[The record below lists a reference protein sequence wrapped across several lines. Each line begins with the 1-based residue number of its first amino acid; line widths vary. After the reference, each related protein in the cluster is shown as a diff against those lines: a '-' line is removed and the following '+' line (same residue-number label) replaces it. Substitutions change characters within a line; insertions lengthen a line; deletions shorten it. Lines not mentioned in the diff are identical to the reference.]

1 MAKDIMVVA
10 TITSL
15 EVAEM
20 VEKRHRDLV
29 RDIKKYSKYIE
40 ESNNELGVRKN
51 AQSSKEDE
59 SLGLVKNDESSEDD
73 LGELNFQPSSE
84 KSNAVK
90 NDVVKDNRLKIESVK
105 NNQRKNARVEDGFID
120 LDEFWTDS
128 TYLDKKGESR
138 PCYNITKKGCEFIAH
153 KCTGK
158 KGVVFTA
165 RYINKFHELEEK
177 ANNGTTAMVSKTPAP
192 LTTTFYQKNLY
203 RISIFCKATGMTK
216 KQFIHNFIITIGEKY
231 DINKATAQYI
241 LENGSKPRY
250 ILELLDYFPEMGET
264 AQNFFDK
271 IYNEYVKEK
280 KEDGSKEV

>member
-1 MAKDIMVVA
+1 MGKDIMVVA
-10 TITSL
+10 TISSL

-59 SLGLVKNDESSEDD
+59 S
-73 LGELNFQPSSE
+73 
-84 KSNAVK
+84 NAVK
-90 NDVVKDNRLKIESVK
+90 NDVVKDNALKIEVVK

-120 LDEFWTDS
+120 LDEFWKES
-128 TYLDKKGESR
+128 TYINQQNREM

-177 ANNGTTAMVSKTPAP
+177 ANNGTTALVSKTPAP

-264 AQNFFDK
+264 AQKFFDK
-271 IYNEYVKEK
+271 IYKEYVKEK
-280 KEDGSKEV
+280 KEDGSTEV

>member
-10 TITSL
+10 TISSL

-20 VEKRHRDLV
+20 VEKRHDNLV
-29 RDIKKYSKYIE
+29 RDIQKYSKYIE
-40 ESNNELGVRKN
+40 ESN
-51 AQSSKEDE
+51 E
-59 SLGLVKNDESSEDD
+59 SLGAVKNDATSEDD

-84 KSNAVK
+84 KSNA
-90 NDVVKDNRLKIESVK
+90 LKIEEIKSNK
-105 NNQRKNARVEDGFID
+105 LKIERISDGFIN
-120 LDEFWTDS
+120 LDEFWKES
-128 TYLDKKGESR
+128 TYIDQRNREKT
-138 PCYNITKKGCEFIAH
+138 CYNITKKGCEFIAH

-165 RYINKFHELEEK
+165 RYINRFHELEEK
-177 ANNGTTAMVSKTPAP
+177 ANNGTTALVSKTPAP
-192 LTTTFYQKNLY
+192 LTTSFYQKNLY
-203 RISIFCKATGMTK
+203 KISIFCKATGMTK

>member
-10 TITSL
+10 TISSL

-20 VEKRHRDLV
+20 VEKRHDNLV
-29 RDIKKYSKYIE
+29 RDIQKYSKYIE
-40 ESNNELGVRKN
+40 ESN
-51 AQSSKEDE
+51 E
-59 SLGLVKNDESSEDD
+59 SLGAVKNDATSEDD

-84 KSNAVK
+84 KSNA
-90 NDVVKDNRLKIESVK
+90 LKIEEIKSNK
-105 NNQRKNARVEDGFID
+105 LKIERISDGFIN
-120 LDEFWTDS
+120 LDEFWKES
-128 TYLDKKGESR
+128 TYIDQRNREKT
-138 PCYNITKKGCEFIAH
+138 CYNITKKGCEFIAH

-177 ANNGTTAMVSKTPAP
+177 ANNGTTALVSKTPAP

-280 KEDGSKEV
+280 KEDGSTEV

>member
-15 EVAEM
+15 EVAKM
-20 VEKRHRDLV
+20 MEKTHDNL
-29 RDIKKYSKYIE
+29 IKNIRKYSKYIE
-40 ESNNELGVRKN
+40 EANN
-51 AQSSKEDE
+51 
-59 SLGLVKNDESSEDD
+59 SLGLVKNDATSEDD
-73 LGELNFQPSSE
+73 LGQLNFQPSSG

-90 NDVVKDNRLKIESVK
+90 NDAIS
-105 NNQRKNARVEDGFID
+105 DGFIN
-120 LDEFWTDS
+120 LDEFWKES
-128 TYLDKKGESR
+128 TYIDQRNREK

-177 ANNGTTAMVSKTPAP
+177 ANNGTTALVSKTPAP
-192 LTTTFYQKNLY
+192 LTTTFYHKNLY
-203 RISIFCKATGMTK
+203 RIEIFCKAMGMTK

-241 LENGSKPRY
+241 LENGQKPRF
-250 ILELLDYFPEMGET
+250 ILEILDYFPEMGET

-280 KEDGSKEV
+280 KEDVTKEA

>member
-1 MAKDIMVVA
+1 MAKDIMAVA

-15 EVAEM
+15 EVAKM
-20 VEKRHRDLV
+20 MEKRHDNLV
-29 RDIKKYSKYIE
+29 RDIQKYSKYIE
-40 ESNNELGVRKN
+40 ESNN
-51 AQSSKEDE
+51 
-59 SLGLVKNDESSEDD
+59 SLGLVKNDESSEE
-73 LGELNFQPSSE
+73 GKF
-84 KSNAVK
+84 NA
-90 NDVVKDNRLKIESVK
+90 LKIEVVK

-120 LDEFWTDS
+120 LTEFWTDS
-128 TYLDKKGESR
+128 TYLDGKGESR
-138 PCYNITKKGCEFIAH
+138 ICYNITKKGCEFIAH

-177 ANNGTTAMVSKTPAP
+177 ANNGQTTALVSKTPAP
-192 LTTTFYQKNLY
+192 LTTTFYYKNLY
-203 RISIFCKATGMTK
+203 RIEIFCKAMGMTK

-241 LENGSKPRY
+241 LENGQKPRF
-250 ILELLDYFPEMGET
+250 ILEILDYFPEMGET

-280 KEDGSKEV
+280 KEDGSTEV

>member
-1 MAKDIMVVA
+1 MVRDIMVVA
-10 TITSL
+10 TISSL
-15 EVAEM
+15 EVAKM
-20 VEKRHRDLV
+20 MEKTHDNLMKNIR
-29 RDIKKYSKYIE
+29 KYSKYIE
-40 ESNNELGVRKN
+40 EAN
-51 AQSSKEDE
+51 D

-84 KSNAVK
+84 KNNAVK
-90 NDVVKDNRLKIESVK
+90 NDAIS
-105 NNQRKNARVEDGFID
+105 DGFID
-120 LDEFWTDS
+120 LDEFWKES
-128 TYLDKKGESR
+128 TYINQQNREM

-177 ANNGTTAMVSKTPAP
+177 ANNGTTTALVSKTPAP
-192 LTTTFYQKNLY
+192 LTTTFYHKNLY
-203 RISIFCKATGMTK
+203 RIEIFCKAMGMTK

-241 LENGSKPRY
+241 LENGQKPRF
-250 ILELLDYFPEMGET
+250 ILEILDYFPEMGET

-280 KEDGSKEV
+280 KEDGSTEV

>member
-10 TITSL
+10 TISSL

-40 ESNNELGVRKN
+40 ESN
-51 AQSSKEDE
+51 A
-59 SLGLVKNDESSEDD
+59 SLGLVKNDATSEDG

-90 NDVVKDNRLKIESVK
+90 NDVVKDNALKIEAVK
-105 NNQRKNARVEDGFID
+105 DNERKNARVEYDFID

-177 ANNGTTAMVSKTPAP
+177 ANNRQTTALVSKTPAP
-192 LTTTFYQKNLY
+192 LTTTFYHKNLY
-203 RISIFCKATGMTK
+203 RIEIFCKAMGMTK

-241 LENGSKPRY
+241 LENGQKPRF
-250 ILELLDYFPEMGET
+250 ILEILDYFPEMGET

-280 KEDGSKEV
+280 KEDGSTEV